1 MVTGPLFSP
10 RPAISLMRSRGC
22 AAAAPLAMAELAPG
36 VRSALFTPG
45 TEAARLRKAVTVG
58 ADVCI
63 FDLEDSVPLQRATE
77 ARQIVSQALVE
88 LHGRGRIWVRVHPSS
103 SPQMPEDLASLPLHQ
118 VDAVV
123 LPKVGGAHDLV
134 ACRTAILAAKGPPD
148 LPLVPI
154 IESAAGVLNVTDIAR
169 SAEVL
174 CLAFGRFDLSADLGI
189 DPDAGSPALAT
200 ARAAIVLA
208 SAAAGLHP
216 GLDSPWLNIQ
226 DLEGLRTAALR
237 ARSDGFGGMLIIHPS
252 HVETVNQVFSP
263 TADEVTW
270 ARGIVASAGE
280 AEAAG
285 RGAYARD
292 GQMVD
297 EAVVRRARRIL
308 NSAQR

>member
-1 MVTGPLFSP
+1 M
-10 RPAISLMRSRGC
+10 
-22 AAAAPLAMAELAPG
+22 
-36 VRSALFTPG
+36 RSALFTPG

-77 ARQIVSQALVE
+77 AREIVSQALVE
-88 LHGRGRIWVRVHPSS
+88 LHERGQIWVRVHPSS
-103 SPQMPEDLASLPLHQ
+103 SPAMPEDLASLPLDR
-118 VDAVV
+118 VDAVM
-123 LPKVGGAHDLV
+123 LPKVGGMQDLV
-134 ACRTAILAAKGPPD
+134 TCRTALLAAKGPPG

-154 IESAAGVLNVTDIAR
+154 IESAAGVLNATDIAG

-189 DPDAGSPALAT
+189 DPDAGSPALAA

-208 SAAAGLHP
+208 SAAEGLQP
-216 GLDSPWLNIQ
+216 ALDAPWLRIQ
-226 DLEGLRTAALR
+226 DLDGLRTFAQR
-237 ARSDGFGGMLIIHPS
+237 ARDDGFGGMLLIHPS

-285 RGAYARD
+285 RGAYAHD

>member
-1 MVTGPLFSP
+1 
-10 RPAISLMRSRGC
+10 
-22 AAAAPLAMAELAPG
+22 MAEPARQ

-45 TEAARLRKAVTVG
+45 TDADRLRKAVTVG
-58 ADVCI
+58 ADTCI

-77 ARQIVSQALVE
+77 ARETVSRALVE
-88 LHGRGRIWVRVHPSS
+88 LHQRGQIWVRVHPASS
-103 SPQMPEDLASLPLHQ
+103 SQMPEDLMALPLDR
-118 VDAVV
+118 VDAVM
-123 LPKVGGAHDLV
+123 LPKVGGAPDV
-134 ACRTAILAAKGPPD
+134 IGCRTAILAAKGPAD

-154 IESAAGVLNVTDIAR
+154 IESAAGVLNVADIAG
-169 SAEVL
+169 SVEIL
-174 CLAFGRFDLSADLGI
+174 CLSFGRFDLSADLGI

-208 SAAAGLHP
+208 SAAAGLQP
-216 GLDSPWLNIQ
+216 PLDSPWLKIH
-226 DLEGLRTAALR
+226 DREGLRAAAQR
-237 ARSDGFGGMLIIHPS
+237 ARNDGFGGMLIIHPS

-270 ARGIVASAGE
+270 ARGIVESAGQ

-308 NSAQR
+308 HEASR

>member
-1 MVTGPLFSP
+1 
-10 RPAISLMRSRGC
+10 
-22 AAAAPLAMAELAPG
+22 MAELAPG

-63 FDLEDSVPLQRATE
+63 FDLEDSVPLQRADE
-77 ARQIVSQALVE
+77 ARQTVSQALGE
-88 LHGRGRIWVRVHPSS
+88 LHGRGQIWVRVHPSS
-103 SPQMPEDLASLPLHQ
+103 SPQMPEDLAALPLNR
-118 VDAVV
+118 VDAVM
-123 LPKVGGAHDLV
+123 LPKVGGAQDV
-134 ACRTAILAAKGPPD
+134 VDCRTAILAAKGPPD

-154 IESAAGVLNVTDIAR
+154 IESAAGVLNVIDIAR
-169 SAEVL
+169 SVEIL

-189 DPDAGSPALAT
+189 DPNAGSPALAS

-216 GLDSPWLNIQ
+216 GLDSPWLKIE
-226 DLEGLRTAALR
+226 DLQGLRGAAQR
-237 ARSDGFGGMLIIHPS
+237 ARDDGFGGMLLIHPS

-285 RGAYARD
+285 RGAYAHD

-308 NSAQR
+308 NSAEH

>member
-1 MVTGPLFSP
+1 
-10 RPAISLMRSRGC
+10 
-22 AAAAPLAMAELAPG
+22 MAELAPR

-45 TEAARLRKAVTVG
+45 TDAARLRKAVTVG

-63 FDLEDSVPLQRATE
+63 FDLEDSVPLQRAGE
-77 ARQIVSQALVE
+77 ARETVSQALAE
-88 LHGRGRIWVRVHPSS
+88 LHGRGQIWVRVHPSS
-103 SPQMPEDLASLPLHQ
+103 SPQMPEDLLALPLDR
-118 VDAVV
+118 VDAVM
-123 LPKVGGAHDLV
+123 LPKVGGAPDV
-134 ACRTAILAAKGPPD
+134 VECRTAILAAKGPGD

-169 SAEVL
+169 SAEIL

-189 DPDAGSPALAT
+189 DPDASSPALAA
-200 ARAAIVLA
+200 ARAGIILA
-208 SAAAGLHP
+208 SAAEGLQP
-216 GLDSPWLNIQ
+216 PLDAPWLRIQ
-226 DLEGLRTAALR
+226 DLDGLRTFAQR
-237 ARSDGFGGMLIIHPS
+237 ARDDGFGGMLLIHPS

-270 ARGIVASAGE
+270 ARGIVVSAGE
-280 AEAAG
+280 ASAVG

-308 NSAQR
+308 NEAQR

>member
-1 MVTGPLFSP
+1 
-10 RPAISLMRSRGC
+10 RGC
-22 AAAAPLAMAELAPG
+22 AAAAPLAMAALAPG

-45 TEAARLRKAVTVG
+45 TEATRLRKAVTVG

-77 ARQIVSQALVE
+77 ARQTVSPALGE

-103 SPQMPEDLASLPLHQ
+103 SPQMPEDLASLPLHR

-154 IESAAGVLNVTDIAR
+154 IESAAGVLNVSDIAR
-169 SAEVL
+169 SVEVL

-200 ARAAIVLA
+200 ARAAVVLA
-208 SAAAGLHP
+208 SAAAGLHA
-216 GLDSPWLNIQ
+216 GLDSPWLKIE
-226 DLEGLRTAALR
+226 DLDGLRADAQR
-237 ARSDGFGGMLIIHPS
+237 ARDDGFG
-252 HVETVNQVFSP
+252 
-263 TADEVTW
+263 
-270 ARGIVASAGE
+270 
-280 AEAAG
+280 
-285 RGAYARD
+285 
-292 GQMVD
+292 
-297 EAVVRRARRIL
+297 
-308 NSAQR
+308 

>member
-1 MVTGPLFSP
+1 
-10 RPAISLMRSRGC
+10 
-22 AAAAPLAMAELAPG
+22 MAELAG
-36 VRSALFTPG
+36 RLRSALFTPG
-45 TEAARLRKAVTVG
+45 TEAARLRKAVTAG

-63 FDLEDSVPLQRATE
+63 FDLEDSVPLQRAAE
-77 ARQIVSQALVE
+77 ARQTVSQALHE
-88 LHGRGRIWVRVHPSS
+88 LHGRGQIWVRVHPSS
-103 SPQMPEDLASLPLHQ
+103 SSQMPEDLAALPLSR
-118 VDAVV
+118 VDAVM
-123 LPKVGGAHDLV
+123 LPKVGGAQDV
-134 ACRTAILAAKGPPD
+134 ADCRTAILAAKGPPG

-154 IESAAGVLNVTDIAR
+154 IESAAGVLNATDIAG

-174 CLAFGRFDLSADLGI
+174 CLAFGQFDLSADLGI
-189 DPDAGSPALAT
+189 DPDAGSPALAA

-226 DLEGLRTAALR
+226 DLVGLRAAALR
-237 ARSDGFGGMLIIHPS
+237 SRNAGFGGMLLIHPS
-252 HVETVNQVFSP
+252 HVQTANEVFSP

-270 ARGIVASAGE
+270 ARGIVASAGD

-292 GQMVD
+292 GEMVD

-308 NSAQR
+308 QNAQR

>member
-1 MVTGPLFSP
+1 
-10 RPAISLMRSRGC
+10 
-22 AAAAPLAMAELAPG
+22 
-36 VRSALFTPG
+36 
-45 TEAARLRKAVTVG
+45 
-58 ADVCI
+58 
-63 FDLEDSVPLQRATE
+63 
-77 ARQIVSQALVE
+77 
-88 LHGRGRIWVRVHPSS
+88 
-103 SPQMPEDLASLPLHQ
+103 MPEDLAALPLNR
-118 VDAVV
+118 VDAVM
-123 LPKVGGAHDLV
+123 LPKVGGAQDV
-134 ACRTAILAAKGPPD
+134 VDCRTAILAAKGPPD

-154 IESAAGVLNVTDIAR
+154 IESAAGVLNVIDIAR
-169 SAEVL
+169 SVEIL

-189 DPDAGSPALAT
+189 DPNAGSPALAT

-216 GLDSPWLNIQ
+216 GLDSPWLKIE
-226 DLEGLRTAALR
+226 DLQGLRGAAQR
-237 ARSDGFGGMLIIHPS
+237 ARDDGFGGMLLIHPS

-285 RGAYARD
+285 RGAYAHD

-308 NSAQR
+308 NSAQH